1 MLREILKEKTFSAHQ
16 LTESTVIRRIKK
28 IETEQDYADVLKCFY
43 AYFNSLE
50 KEIHK
55 FVDESVLSDL
65 NERRNS
71 NYIKEDIETLEADI
85 SGLTAVST
93 PSIQTTAE
101 ALCALYVLEGSIMGG
116 PYIVKML
123 EKRGMDRAFSF
134 FNGYGANSGKMFAS
148 FVEVLNA
155 YSDQITEE
163 RAIQVTNET
172 FHKFGEVFLTNIAH
186 SQ

>member
-1 MLREILKEKTFSAHQ
+1 MLREILKKKTFSAHQ

-28 IETEQDYADVLKCFY
+28 IEAERDYADVLKCFY

-50 KEIHK
+50 KEIYK
-55 FVDESVLSDL
+55 YVDESILSDL
-65 NERRNS
+65 KDRRNS
-71 NYIKEDIETLEADI
+71 NYIKQDLETLEADI
-85 SGLTAVST
+85 SDIKAVDI
-93 PSIQTTAE
+93 PSIQSTAE

-134 FNGYGANSGKMFAS
+134 FNGYGANSGQMFAS

-163 RAIQVTNET
+163 RAIEVTNET
-172 FHKFGEVFLTNIAH
+172 FQKFGEVFHN
-186 SQ
+186 